1 MVNHQ
6 FTTIRM
12 KEDGLVVPVLSDAI
26 DNVILTFLTTPGG
39 RNWWDQ
45 TGYMFP
51 NHDQVNELLSSPPS
65 LSFNRIYAFLD
76 YEGEFGSD
84 GDNHRVNVGLQIP
97 F

>member
-1 MVNHQ
+1 
-6 FTTIRM
+6 M

-51 NHDQVNELLSSPPS
+51 NHDQVNELLSSHLPLRLLSGRAHSGRKAGS
-65 LSFNRIYAFLD
+65 LAMKSL
-76 YEGEFGSD
+76 
-84 GDNHRVNVGLQIP
+84 VNLEVSP
-97 F
+97 N